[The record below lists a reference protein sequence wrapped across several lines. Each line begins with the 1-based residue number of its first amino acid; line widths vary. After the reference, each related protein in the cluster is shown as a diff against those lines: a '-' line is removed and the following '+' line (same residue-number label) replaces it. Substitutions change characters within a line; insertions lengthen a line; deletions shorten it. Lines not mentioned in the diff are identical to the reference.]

1 MNKKQILYFLN
12 KEIDAIPIPN
22 VINSVKEKSQLVS
35 VSNTNTENKNIVVN
49 KGRFPKRVLAGVM
62 VSVFLFLAFSFAL
75 FPLWAENNYT
85 TLSIDINPSLT
96 IVLDENEKVYEVNAI
111 NDDATTLLNG
121 LSILGIDLDSALNI
135 ILEKAILDGF
145 LLEESEN
152 AVLISVQNN
161 RSTVKN
167 KIKENIQT
175 RVNNY
180 FSQHS
185 INGNVIFEDY
195 NKELEEELEEL
206 EEKFN
211 NSNIHMSNAKYQ
223 YIKRILNRFPQLV
236 GHEEYLA
243 QMSMVEL
250 SRLLNEQQN
259 SGAVQNI
266 INQIL
271 QNILEQLH
279 GGNGR

>member
-206 EEKFN
+206 EGKFN